1 MNLNYLDYLTTTFAN
16 GFAGR
21 SPLIDGFMLQVCFT
35 YILSTVPLT
44 ALLVFLW
51 DKNGSD
57 ERRIRLLAGAVAIGS
72 SGLVCRILQIIL
84 PMIGLGRTRPLYDP
98 NLTGIIHWPIG
109 LLPHTLEGQSSWPSD
124 SAAWLFG
131 LALLIWLHGGKRL
144 GIPALFLA
152 ALSSSIRIPMG
163 IHFLSDILCGA
174 AIGTLMVLAS
184 QRLPIPQVAFQIPK
198 LQRKWPVAF
207 CSAMFVVTYSL
218 ATFGADLR
226 TLASTIVHHSSDLGT
241 EELSRRNAKQ
251 AEDLRYLATRPWGI
265 SQANPESNLANRFG
279 QLPPFSAVDGNLLRF

>member
-1 MNLNYLDYLTTTFAN
+1 MNLDWFDYTTTTFAN

-21 SPLIDGFMLQVCFT
+21 SPLIDGFMVEVCFT

-51 DKNGSD
+51 NKNASD
-57 ERRIRLLAGAVAIGS
+57 ERRIRLLAGAVGIGLA
-72 SGLVCRILQIIL
+72 GLVCRILQSVL
-84 PMIGLGRTRPLYDP
+84 PMFGLSRTRPLYDP

-109 LLPHTLEGQSSWPSD
+109 LLPHTLESQSSWPSD

-152 ALSSSIRIPMG
+152 ALSSLIRIPMG

-184 QRLPIPQVAFQIPK
+184 QRLPIPRVAFKIPK

-207 CSAMFVVTYSL
+207 CSVMFVATYSL

-226 TLASTIVHHSSDLGT
+226 TLASMIPHHPSDLGT
-241 EELSRRNAKQ
+241 RVLSRRSEKQ
-251 AEDLRYLATRPWGI
+251 FEDLTGP
-265 SQANPESNLANRFG
+265 SKVTVS
-279 QLPPFSAVDGNLLRF
+279 LPQPVAD

>member
-1 MNLNYLDYLTTTFAN
+1 MVIPLKYGQFRPNAITPSMNLDYLDYMTTTFAN

-21 SPLIDGFMLQVCFT
+21 SPLVDGFMWQVCFT

-44 ALLVFLW
+44 ALLMFLW
-51 DKNGSD
+51 DKHASD
-57 ERRIRLLAGAVAIGS
+57 ERRIRLLAGTVAIGS

-98 NLTGIIHWPIG
+98 NLIGIIHWPIG
-109 LLPHTLEGQSSWPSD
+109 LLPHSLEGRSSWPSD

-152 ALSSSIRIPMG
+152 ALSTSIRIPMG
-163 IHFLSDILCGA
+163 FHFLSDILCGA

-184 QRLPIPQVAFQIPK
+184 QRLPFPKVAYQIPK

-207 CSAMFVVTYSL
+207 CSAMFVVAYSL

-241 EELSRRNAKQ
+241 GELSRRNEKQ
-251 AEDLRYLATRPWGI
+251 AADILR
-265 SQANPESNLANRFG
+265 QASKL
-279 QLPPFSAVDGNLLRF
+279 

>member
-1 MNLNYLDYLTTTFAN
+1 
-16 GFAGR
+16 
-21 SPLIDGFMLQVCFT
+21 
-35 YILSTVPLT
+35 
-44 ALLVFLW
+44 
-51 DKNGSD
+51 
-57 ERRIRLLAGAVAIGS
+57 
-72 SGLVCRILQIIL
+72 
-84 PMIGLGRTRPLYDP
+84 LGRTRPLYDP

-109 LLPHTLEGQSSWPSD
+109 LLPHALEGQSSWPSD

-152 ALSSSIRIPMG
+152 ALSSSIRIPTG

-198 LQRKWPVAF
+198 LQREWPVVF
-207 CSAMFVVTYSL
+207 CSAMFVVAYSL

-241 EELSRRNAKQ
+241 GELSRRNEKQ
-251 AEDLRYLATRPWGI
+251 AEDLRYLATRPC
-265 SQANPESNLANRFG
+265 
-279 QLPPFSAVDGNLLRF
+279 PPPSGWDGH

>member
-1 MNLNYLDYLTTTFAN
+1 MDHF
-16 GFAGR
+16 
-21 SPLIDGFMLQVCFT
+21 
-35 YILSTVPLT
+35 
-44 ALLVFLW
+44 
-51 DKNGSD
+51 
-57 ERRIRLLAGAVAIGS
+57 
-72 SGLVCRILQIIL
+72 
-84 PMIGLGRTRPLYDP
+84 
-98 NLTGIIHWPIG
+98 
-109 LLPHTLEGQSSWPSD
+109 WPSD

-184 QRLPIPQVAFQIPK
+184 QRLPIPRVAFKIPE

-207 CSAMFVVTYSL
+207 CSSMFVVTYSL

-226 TLASTIVHHSSDLGT
+226 NLANIIPHHSSDLGT
-241 EELSRRNAKQ
+241 GELSRRSEKE
-251 AEDLRYLATRPWGI
+251 AEDLGYPATRPWRM
-265 SQANPESNLANRFG
+265 SHAYPESNLANRF
-279 QLPPFSAVDGNLLRF
+279 

>member
-1 MNLNYLDYLTTTFAN
+1 MDLNCLDYTTTTFAN

-21 SPLIDGFMLQVCFT
+21 SPLIDGLMVQVCFT

-51 DKNGSD
+51 DKNASD
-57 ERRIRLLAGAVAIGS
+57 ERRIRLIAGAVAIGS
-72 SGLVCRILQIIL
+72 AGLACKILQIVL
-84 PMIGLGRTRPLYDP
+84 PIIGLGRTRPLYDP
-98 NLTGIIHWPIG
+98 NLIGIIHWPIG
-109 LLPHTLEGQSSWPSD
+109 LLPHALEGHSSWPSD

-131 LALLIWLHGGKRL
+131 LALLVWLHGGKRL
-144 GIPALFLA
+144 GISALFLA

-184 QRLPIPQVAFQIPK
+184 QRLPIPRFAFKIPK

-207 CSAMFVVTYSL
+207 CCAMFVGTYSL
-218 ATFGADLR
+218 ATFGADAR
-226 TLASTIVHHSSDLGT
+226 ALASMIPHHSSDLGT
-241 EELSRRNAKQ
+241 AELSRRSEKE
-251 AEDLRYLATRPWGI
+251 AENLGYPVS
-265 SQANPESNLANRFG
+265 SQSRHAYP
-279 QLPPFSAVDGNLLRF
+279 

>member
-1 MNLNYLDYLTTTFAN
+1 MNLDYITTTFAN

-21 SPLIDGFMLQVCFT
+21 SPLIDGFMVQVCLT
-35 YILSTVPLT
+35 NILSTVPLT

-51 DKNGSD
+51 DKNASD

-72 SGLVCRILQIIL
+72 AGLVCRILQTTL

-98 NLTGIIHWPIG
+98 NLIGIMHWPIG
-109 LLPHTLEGQSSWPSD
+109 LLAHTLEGRSSWPSD

-131 LALLIWLHGGKRL
+131 LALLIWLHGGRRL
-144 GIPALFLA
+144 GVPALFLA
-152 ALSSSIRIPMG
+152 ALSSSTRIPMG
-163 IHFLSDILCGA
+163 IHFLSDVLCGA

-184 QRLPIPQVAFQIPK
+184 QRLPIPRVAFKIPK

-207 CSAMFVVTYSL
+207 CSVMFVATYSL

-226 TLASTIVHHSSDLGT
+226 TLASMIPHHSSDLGT
-241 EELSRRNAKQ
+241 GELSRRGEKQ
-251 AEDLRYLATRPWGI
+251 AEDLRYSAKATVSLILPRPTTA
-265 SQANPESNLANRFG
+265 Q
-279 QLPPFSAVDGNLLRF
+279 D